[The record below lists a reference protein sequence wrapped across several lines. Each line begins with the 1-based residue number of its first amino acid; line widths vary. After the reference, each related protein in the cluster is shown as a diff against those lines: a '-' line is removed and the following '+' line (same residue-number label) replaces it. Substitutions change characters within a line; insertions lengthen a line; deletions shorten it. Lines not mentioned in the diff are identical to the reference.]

1 MPDEDPKR
9 FRLPFRPK
17 PFLFRLLGAVFLAEF
32 LIIGYSIYRC
42 GQVEPGEPV
51 PLVERCPKI
60 GDRTQ
65 EMFTLATATILSL
78 LTDTGKMD

>member
-1 MPDEDPKR
+1 MSEQQP
-9 FRLPFRPK
+9 RLPFRPK
-17 PFLFRLLGAVFLAEF
+17 PFLFRLLVAIFLAEF
-32 LIIGYSIYRC
+32 LVIGYSIYRC
-42 GQVEPGEPV
+42 GQIRPGEPTA
-51 PLVERCPKI
+51 LVERCPKI

>member
-1 MPDEDPKR
+1 MANQ
-9 FRLPFRPK
+9 FRPK

-32 LIIGYSIYRC
+32 MIIGFSIYRC
-42 GQVEPGEPV
+42 AQVEPGEPT
-51 PLVERCPKI
+51 LLADRCPKI

-78 LTDTGKMD
+78 LTDTKTDP

>member
-1 MPDEDPKR
+1 MSEQRPR
-9 FRLPFRPK
+9 FPFRPK
-17 PFLFRLLGAVFLAEF
+17 PFLFRLLGAIFLAEF
-32 LIIGYSIYRC
+32 LLIGYGIYRC
-42 GQVEPGEPV
+42 GEIRPGEPV
-51 PLVERCPKI
+51 EFTKRCPKI

>member
-1 MPDEDPKR
+1 MPEEDPKR

-32 LIIGYSIYRC
+32 LVIGYSIYRC
-42 GQVEPGEPV
+42 GEVRNDEPV
-51 PLVERCPKI
+51 PLVERCPKL
-60 GDRTQ
+60 GARTQ

-78 LTDTGKMD
+78 LTDTGKME

>member
-1 MPDEDPKR
+1 MRDEDPKR
-9 FRLPFRPK
+9 FQLPFRPK
-17 PFLFRLLGAVFLAEF
+17 PFLFRLLGSVFLAEF
-32 LIIGYSIYRC
+32 LFIGYGLYRC
-42 GQVEPGEPV
+42 GDIRPGEPK
-51 PLVERCPKI
+51 EFEKRCPKI

>member
-1 MPDEDPKR
+1 MNTPH
-9 FRLPFRPK
+9 PFRPK

-32 LIIGYSIYRC
+32 IVIGFSVYRC
-42 GQVEPGEPV
+42 AQTKPGEPTQIT
-51 PLVERCPKI
+51 ERCPKL

-78 LTDTGKMD
+78 LTDTNKTEH